1 MKKILIG
8 ILVILMALAPIYSA
22 TGLVVT
28 LGEGTNTNS
37 AYKNAVMDYFN
48 SNTDKNLDNSTVRVI
63 TASEVN
69 SISQNISGT
78 TYTPNQILSCA
89 MVDLS
94 YSPGIKIIVDKSK
107 ITLVTPKMYENAL
120 KSTGIT
126 DGYVV
131 VTSPVSASG
140 ESALAGVMK
149 AYEIAVGEEIPDEAK
164 QAATQE
170 LYTQSNIANETN
182 HTPDEIADLFE
193 RVQTDVQNQNITNIN
208 DIKVIVIN
216 VANQMNINITDQQA
230 DQIAGS
236 LSNTQQAQGSL
247 EQFKT
252 SFQNATQQATESQGF
267 LNQMWNYLD
276 SFLSYVQGLAG

>member
-1 MKKILIG
+1 
-8 ILVILMALAPIYSA
+8 MALAPIYSA

-28 LGEGTNTNS
+28 WEKAQILNS
-37 AYKNAVMDYFN
+37 AYENAVMDYFN

-69 SISQNISGT
+69 SISQNIMVLPIHPT
-78 TYTPNQILSCA
+78 KILSCA

-120 KSTGIT
+120 RSTGIT

-149 AYEIAVGEEIPDEAK
+149 AYEIAVREEIPDDAK

-182 HTPDEIADLFE
+182 HTPDEIANLFE

-208 DIKVIVIN
+208 DIKVYRDKCG
-216 VANQMNINITDQQA
+216 QP
-230 DQIAGS
+230 
-236 LSNTQQAQGSL
+236 
-247 EQFKT
+247 K
-252 SFQNATQQATESQGF
+252 
-267 LNQMWNYLD
+267 
-276 SFLSYVQGLAG
+276 

>member
-1 MKKILIG
+1 
-8 ILVILMALAPIYSA
+8 
-22 TGLVVT
+22 
-28 LGEGTNTNS
+28 
-37 AYKNAVMDYFN
+37 
-48 SNTDKNLDNSTVRVI
+48 
-63 TASEVN
+63 
-69 SISQNISGT
+69 
-78 TYTPNQILSCA
+78 
-89 MVDLS
+89 
-94 YSPGIKIIVDKSK
+94 
-107 ITLVTPKMYENAL
+107 
-120 KSTGIT
+120 
-126 DGYVV
+126 
-131 VTSPVSASG
+131 
-140 ESALAGVMK
+140 
-149 AYEIAVGEEIPDEAK
+149 IAVGEEIPDDAK

-276 SFLSYVQGLAG
+276 SFLSYVQDLAG